1 MHESSTAGGEDDA
14 PREDG
19 ATTGGARPGAGRTDG
34 EQSGRAPAGGT
45 AAPAA
50 GGEATGGATAGAAGS
65 GASAGSTAGASAGS
79 TTGSTAGGSGDV
91 PATGEGGGA
100 AEPARA
106 RRAPERSQAEQ
117 DEIFAALVAQF
128 DDPVDL
134 NNPNWPEIENL
145 RARGEFKN
153 VKDRSDADRFPGE
166 PGDLSDL
173 APQPRPR
180 SGRPVM
186 PAAGSGPRDFELS
199 EDTDEGHFEPPEP
212 PPLPEADTTAKFA
225 WLAVLGGPALLLF
238 DAVVWREVAG
248 WPAWV
253 GVAAFLGGFATLVVR
268 MKDHDE
274 DEPEDPHGGAVV

>member
-1 MHESSTAGGEDDA
+1 MHESSTAGGGDES

-19 ATTGGARPGAGRTDG
+19 AATDGARPGG
-34 EQSGRAPAGGT
+34 EPAGGGKT
-45 AAPAA
+45 GSGKTGGEQADGGQA
-50 GGEATGGATAGAAGS
+50 GGDEAGTRTQGGTADAQDA
-65 GASAGSTAGASAGS
+65 
-79 TTGSTAGGSGDV
+79 
-91 PATGEGGGA
+91 GA
-100 AEPARA
+100 AEPPRV

-145 RARGEFKN
+145 RARGELKGGFK
-153 VKDRSDADRFPGE
+153 DGGGPAES
-166 PGDLSDL
+166 GDLADL

-180 SGRPVM
+180 SNRPVM
-186 PAAGSGPRDFELS
+186 PAAGSGPRDFELTEGTE
-199 EDTDEGHFEPPEP
+199 EDHFVPPEP
-212 PPLPEADTTAKFA
+212 PPLPTADTTAKFA

-238 DAVVWREVAG
+238 DAVVWREVSG
-248 WPAWV
+248 WPAWL

-268 MKDHDE
+268 MKEHDE

>member
-1 MHESSTAGGEDDA
+1 MHESSTAGGEDET

-19 ATTGGARPGAGRTDG
+19 ATSGGARPAAERADGGRADGGRADGDQAGRG
-34 EQSGRAPAGGT
+34 PAGETVADVPGSGPGSGS
-45 AAPAA
+45 APGSGDAPAA
-50 GGEATGGATAGAAGS
+50 ADGAAGEG
-65 GASAGSTAGASAGS
+65 GAGT
-79 TTGSTAGGSGDV
+79 TTGPS
-91 PATGEGGGA
+91 
-100 AEPARA
+100 RA

-145 RARGEFKN
+145 RARGELKGFKGP
-153 VKDRSDADRFPGE
+153 DEGLPGGT
-166 PGDLSDL
+166 GDLADL

-186 PAAGSGPRDFELS
+186 PAAGSGPRDFELA
-199 EDTDEGHFEPPEP
+199 EEADEGHFEPPEP
-212 PPLPEADTTAKFA
+212 PPLPEADVTAKFA

-238 DAVVWREVAG
+238 DAVVWREVSG

-268 MKDHDE
+268 MKDDDE

>member
-1 MHESSTAGGEDDA
+1 MHESSTAGGEDET
-14 PREDG
+14 PREEG
-19 ATTGGARPGAGRTDG
+19 AATGGARPGAGRTDG
-34 EQSGRAPAGGT
+34 EQTGRGPAGETVAGSGD
-45 AAPAA
+45 APAA
-50 GGEATGGATAGAAGS
+50 GEETGGAGTGTTSGTGTTPGAGATAGQS
-65 GASAGSTAGASAGS
+65 R
-79 TTGSTAGGSGDV
+79 
-91 PATGEGGGA
+91 P
-100 AEPARA
+100 

-117 DEIFAALVAQF
+117 DEIFAALIAQF

-145 RARGEFKN
+145 RARGELKGFKEP
-153 VKDRSDADRFPGE
+153 DGLPGE

-186 PAAGSGPRDFELS
+186 PAAGSGPRDFELA
-199 EDTDEGHFEPPEP
+199 EETDEGHFEPPEP

-238 DAVVWREVAG
+238 DAVVWREVSG

-268 MKDHDE
+268 MKDRDE

>member
-1 MHESSTAGGEDDA
+1 MHESSTAGGEDET
-14 PREDG
+14 PREEG

-34 EQSGRAPAGGT
+34 EQTGRGPAGEKVADAAAADDAPAGGESG
-45 AAPAA
+45 ASGAAGAPAA
-50 GGEATGGATAGAAGS
+50 TGAAG
-65 GASAGSTAGASAGS
+65 
-79 TTGSTAGGSGDV
+79 
-91 PATGEGGGA
+91 EGGTGTA
-100 AEPARA
+100 AGPSPRA

-117 DEIFAALVAQF
+117 DEIFAALIAQF

-145 RARGEFKN
+145 RARGELKGL
-153 VKDRSDADRFPGE
+153 KEPDGRPGE

-186 PAAGSGPRDFELS
+186 PAAGSGPRDFELA
-199 EDTDEGHFEPPEP
+199 EETDDGHFEPPEP
-212 PPLPEADTTAKFA
+212 PPLPPADTTAKFA

-238 DAVVWREVAG
+238 DAVVWREVSG

-268 MKDHDE
+268 MKERDE

>member
-19 ATTGGARPGAGRTDG
+19 ATTGGARPGAGRADG
-34 EQSGRAPAGGT
+34 EQTGRGPAGGA
-45 AAPAA
+45 AAPAT
-50 GGEATGGATAGAAGS
+50 GGEATTAGS
-65 GASAGSTAGASAGS
+65 GSGPVSGSGTASGPGSASGTASGTAS
-79 TTGSTAGGSGDV
+79 GSGDAPV
-91 PATGEGGGA
+91 AAEGGGA
-100 AEPARA
+100 AEPSRT

-134 NNPNWPEIENL
+134 NNPNWPEVENL
-145 RARGEFKN
+145 RARNELKGFKDPSGT
-153 VKDRSDADRFPGE
+153 DRLPGE

-186 PAAGSGPRDFELS
+186 PAAGSAGPRDFELS
-199 EDTDEGHFEPPEP
+199 EETDEDHFVPPEP

-238 DAVVWREVAG
+238 DAVVWREVSG

-253 GVAAFLGGFATLVVR
+253 GVASFLGGFATLVVR
-268 MKDHDE
+268 MKDRDE

>member
-1 MHESSTAGGEDDA
+1 M
-14 PREDG
+14 
-19 ATTGGARPGAGRTDG
+19 
-34 EQSGRAPAGGT
+34 
-45 AAPAA
+45 
-50 GGEATGGATAGAAGS
+50 
-65 GASAGSTAGASAGS
+65 
-79 TTGSTAGGSGDV
+79 
-91 PATGEGGGA
+91 TGEGGEP
-100 AEPARA
+100 AEPART

-153 VKDRSDADRFPGE
+153 VKDRSDTDRFPGE
-166 PGDLSDL
+166 PGDLADL

-186 PAAGSGPRDFELS
+186 PAAGSGPRDFELT
-199 EDTDEGHFEPPEP
+199 EDADEGHFEPPEP

-253 GVAAFLGGFATLVVR
+253 GVASFLGGFATLVVR